1 MPPEGGKLVNDPTKK
16 RSRRLRK
23 KLPQGK
29 CQKFGFPLTFYPQQ
43 TDFDEALDRWIESQG
58 WSVGGGDALPGLEIG
73 GYLCLVAGGSLTEAD
88 RELMRPLRCA
98 RQPTMRNTGG

>member
-1 MPPEGGKLVNDPTKK
+1 MNDPTKK
-16 RSRRLRK
+16 RPCRQHK
-23 KLPQGK
+23 KLTQGI

-43 TDFDEALDRWIESQG
+43 TDFDEALDRWLESQG
-58 WSVGGGDALPGLEIG
+58 RGVGGGDALPGLEIG
-73 GYLCLVAGGSLTEAD
+73 GYLCQVAGGSLTEAD

>member
-1 MPPEGGKLVNDPTKK
+1 MNDPTKK

-43 TDFDEALDRWIESQG
+43 TDFDEALDR
-58 WSVGGGDALPGLEIG
+58 VARLE
-73 GYLCLVAGGSLTEAD
+73 
-88 RELMRPLRCA
+88 RWRR
-98 RQPTMRNTGG
+98 